1 MSAASDAI
9 VDLDDPAPT
18 PGRDRREA
26 IAVVFALSVAISS
39 ALFGRDSSVP
49 IERTPAADAGKFA
62 SASDGRVI
70 LLSPGLPVEDRVS
83 DRSGGVTTTVLPS
96 VSSLGAPDAL
106 TYVFDRTGRI
116 VLFEL
121 DRDGRVING
130 ERGSGGS

>member
-1 MSAASDAI
+1 M
-9 VDLDDPAPT
+9 
-18 PGRDRREA
+18 
-26 IAVVFALSVAISS
+26 
-39 ALFGRDSSVP
+39 
-49 IERTPAADAGKFA
+49 
-62 SASDGRVI
+62 
-70 LLSPGLPVEDRVS
+70 S